1 MIQFDS
7 QFADGLET
15 TNYFLTKSLV
25 VEMLKII
32 DNLGIL
38 ECIKLRSTIS
48 SSGHGWNTINSFN
61 DKSKALSSPVP
72 ILQPIYPLWW
82 KAILIW
88 ICHGHQEAFI
98 FEIRYHW
105 NPRRGSRVPRCVPNV
120 PTLQGTN
127 ISPNRTQHFWV
138 DGFPRTSVP
147 LKRVGY
153 EFNSRAFETKV
164 GVSSNAKD
172 LPGGSKLHLAIRS
185 SVGERI
191 DGDRHSPSLMA
202 IFKGL
207 W

>member
-61 DKSKALSSPVP
+61 DKSKTRSSPVP
-72 ILQPIYPLWW
+72 ILQPIYPLGW

-105 NPRRGSRVPRCVPNV
+105 NPWRGFASHDVFQMYQPCRELTYPLTVPS
-120 PTLQGTN
+120 TFEWMA
-127 ISPNRTQHFWV
+127 SPERPSPSSGWDMSLTPGPSKQRSACLRMQRTYPEARNFTWQFAV
-138 DGFPRTSVP
+138 LLV
-147 LKRVGY
+147 
-153 EFNSRAFETKV
+153 KV
-164 GVSSNAKD
+164 
-172 LPGGSKLHLAIRS
+172 
-185 SVGERI
+185 
-191 DGDRHSPSLMA
+191 DGDRHSQVWWR
-202 IFKGL
+202 FVGGL